1 MPDPTKFY
9 TVKAGD
15 TLSEIARR
23 YGTTVQQLQTI
34 NGIKD
39 PDRIGLGQLI
49 ALKAEAVCKVD
60 VLLLD
65 RERNPIKNAK
75 MRLNYSGKSEI
86 LSTTNDGRLPTIL
99 TDSPEDLVKIS
110 IARLNGTWKKIT
122 EITSGWGNK
131 LVTLASPKTKF
142 AGKTMPHPKDPDGM
156 PIVDPKRADKN
167 PVTPPEYPETTKS
180 KGKSHGNYGDGKG
193 PKTKKKTTEKG
204 LPFKKV
210 TNDQVKLDFFGGYT
224 GEKITEEDYK
234 KAAMELECEVEV
246 IKAIAIK
253 ESKQSAFDKQG
264 RPTIMFERH
273 WFSKLTKRK
282 YDKIN
287 PDISSRKH
295 YVRASKKNKKLVLDG
310 KLNSYDLYGNSYSKL
325 AKAYSLNKN
334 SALQSC
340 SWGKF
345 QIMGFNYS
353 TCGYSTVEDF
363 VSMMCESE
371 LKQLYAMQKFIKKN
385 CLVAVRK
392 KQWKAIACAYN
403 GEGYKENDY
412 NTDLERIY
420 LRLKDQR
427 GKI

>member
-210 TNDQVKLDFFGGYT
+210 TNDQVKLDFLGGYT
-224 GEKITEEDYK
+224 GEKITEEDYVN
-234 KAAMELECEVEV
+234 AAKSIGCEVAV
-246 IKAIAIK
+246 IKAVAEVETK
-253 ESKQSAFDKQG
+253 AESFDKRN
-264 RPTIMFERH
+264 RPTILYERH
-273 WFSKLTKRK
+273 QFSKRTKPKRK
-282 YDKIN
+282 YDKVN

-295 YVRASKKNKKLVLDG
+295 YKKASKGNKELVASGALHD
-310 KLNSYDLYGNSYSKL
+310 YDLYGNSYSKL
-325 AKAYSLNKN
+325 AKAYSLDKEA
-334 SALQSC
+334 ALKAC

-345 QIMGFNYS
+345 QIMGFNYVAA
-353 TCGYSTVEDF
+353 GYKTIFSFVEGMCRSEREHLKAF
-363 VSMMCESE
+363 VNFVKSNEI
-371 LKQLYAMQKFIKKN
+371 LRQAAIKKN
-385 CLVAVRK
+385 WVIFAEN
-392 KQWKAIACAYN
+392 YN
-403 GEGYKENDY
+403 GEGYAENNYDNKMKKAY
-412 NTDLERIY
+412 KRYD
-420 LRLKDQR
+420 K
-427 GKI
+427 